1 MCKTKKKRPLAEEPT
16 SEEKRNKAQKTTNAN
31 GKDRSKG
38 TKCSI
43 CNKIIIDQSA
53 SHHGEDAILCE
64 GLCNGWMH
72 RHCAGLSVPQFAQI
86 SCNKDSFLCIY
97 CTLIKQASEINELK
111 QKVQSLS
118 SDMAKSSA
126 KTPDHQSTESPL
138 ASNPTVKHKSPPVN
152 PSQHPTTQFQNDRKF
167 NLVIYGIA
175 ELPPGTSRHER
186 VTKDTEEVTNIFEKI
201 TPSFSGSTLRD
212 CHRLGHY
219 KRDHSRPRPILAKLN
234 RVLDVANI
242 LSNNSSYP
250 STISIKPD
258 LSPEERSCES
268 KLLAERW
275 HLIQSGVDRKS
286 IKIRRP
292 SIYVNGKLH
301 GKVRNSVF
309 INADQLPMETNP
321 VTDQPPEETNTNT
334 SASANMDTHGTNTN
348 TVSHNSN
355 DAPTSQSG
363 QTI

>member
-1 MCKTKKKRPLAEEPT
+1 MVSARVKLE
-16 SEEKRNKAQKTTNAN
+16 
-31 GKDRSKG
+31 
-38 TKCSI
+38 CS
-43 CNKIIIDQSA
+43 
-53 SHHGEDAILCE
+53 AI
-64 GLCNGWMH
+64 
-72 RHCAGLSVPQFAQI
+72 
-86 SCNKDSFLCIY
+86 
-97 CTLIKQASEINELK
+97 
-111 QKVQSLS
+111 
-118 SDMAKSSA
+118 
-126 KTPDHQSTESPL
+126 
-138 ASNPTVKHKSPPVN
+138 KHKSPPVN
-152 PSQHPTTQFQNDRKF
+152 PSQHPTTQFQNDRNF

-175 ELPPGTSRHER
+175 ELPLGTSRHER

-219 KRDHSRPRPILAKLN
+219 KKNHSRPRPILAKLN

-258 LSPEERSCES
+258 LSPEERSCEY

-301 GKVRNSVF
+301 GCSTFGGFSCNHNV
-309 INADQLPMETNP
+309 IEYTYDTIQLTTNIQI
-321 VTDQPPEETNTNT
+321 D
-334 SASANMDTHGTNTN
+334 
-348 TVSHNSN
+348 
-355 DAPTSQSG
+355 
-363 QTI
+363 